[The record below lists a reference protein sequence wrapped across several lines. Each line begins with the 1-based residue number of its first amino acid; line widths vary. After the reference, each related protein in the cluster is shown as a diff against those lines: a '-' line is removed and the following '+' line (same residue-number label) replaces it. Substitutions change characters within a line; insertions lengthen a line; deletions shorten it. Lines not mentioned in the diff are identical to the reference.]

1 MYLYRMKMTWH
12 LLTLLG
18 LLHVTN
24 LTAQNW
30 EYNNPKEQVKGKQG
44 VAVPLNK
51 GVPAAMKHLIPGLVI
66 IPEGTETLGG
76 ASADPD
82 STGSTIQRR
91 VSISRF
97 VISSTE
103 VSNLQYRAFL
113 SAVKKKVDPA
123 TYLSLLPDTA
133 AWLKF
138 ETSGSYT
145 ASYFRSPAYDHY
157 PVVGV
162 NWYQAQEYC
171 KWLTEE
177 LMSTEEGKAFAKK
190 NNLMAFRLPTE
201 MEWEYA
207 ARGGNKKMLYP
218 WGNGFMAFEK
228 NAYILKANM
237 FPADAKG
244 SPLIERRDFFFTA
257 PVKSYPPNGY
267 GLYNV
272 SGNVSE
278 WTLDVYR
285 PMSVDPDANVFR
297 RVEMED
303 KYERSASGEPE
314 IMHVYRGGSFDE
326 QPYYGQCA
334 ARRYEKPEVAT
345 CGIGFRIATGIAGT
359 P

>member
-1 MYLYRMKMTWH
+1 MKWF

-18 LLHVTN
+18 LLQITN
-24 LTAQNW
+24 LKAQNW
-30 EYNNPKEQVKGKQG
+30 EYNNPDEPVKTKST
-44 VAVPLNK
+44 VAVPISK
-51 GVPAAMKHLIPGLVI
+51 GIPASIKHLISGLVI
-66 IPEGTETLGG
+66 IPGGTETLGG

-91 VSISRF
+91 VSVSRF

-113 SAVKKKVDPA
+113 KAARKKGNDSLYV
-123 TYLSLLPDTA
+123 SLLPDTS
-133 AWLKF
+133 AWLNI

-145 ASYFRSPAYDHY
+145 SSYFRSPAYDHY

-171 KWLTEE
+171 KWLSEE
-177 LMSTEEGKAFAKK
+177 LISTEEGKAFAKK
-190 NNLMAFRLPTE
+190 YGLMAFRLPTE
-201 MEWEYA
+201 MEWEFA
-207 ARGGNKKMLYP
+207 ARGGKQKMLYP

-228 NAYILKANM
+228 NAYLLKANM
-237 FPADAKG
+237 FPSDAKG
-244 SPLIERRDFFFTA
+244 SPLIERRDFVFTA

-314 IMHVYRGGSFDE
+314 IMRVHRGGSFDV

-334 ARRYEKPEVAT
+334 ARRFENPEVAT
-345 CGIGFRIATGIAGT
+345 CGMGFRIAAGIAGSD
-359 P
+359 